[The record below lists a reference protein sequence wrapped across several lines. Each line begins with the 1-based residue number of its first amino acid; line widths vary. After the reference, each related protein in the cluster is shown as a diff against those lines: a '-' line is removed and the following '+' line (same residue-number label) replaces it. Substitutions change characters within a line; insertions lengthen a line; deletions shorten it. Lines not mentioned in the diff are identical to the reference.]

1 MKKRPLGRTGL
12 VVSEM
17 GLGTWGLS
25 GEAYGAVPPEQAEQV
40 VRRAL
45 EIGFS
50 LFDTADSYGAGKMEA
65 LLGRV
70 VGSLPEQRRDDV
82 IIVTKIGTDR
92 STDPPH
98 KRFDAEYIR
107 AAAGRSLKRL
117 KRKAIDVLLLH
128 NPSVET
134 VKTKETAFTMESLVK
149 EGLIKKWGVAAGD
162 DIVARTAMDQGA
174 MVIELAYNL
183 VHSIDLHRVAGDAM
197 VTGAG
202 ILAHS
207 PLAHGMLS
215 GTWTKEREFAEGDHR
230 QDRWTRLEL
239 ERRLDQLEALRF
251 LISGDVTTLRGAAVR
266 FVLANPIVSSAI
278 LGPRTVEQ
286 LEQLVRETGAGP
298 RYVPDEHLVKLPR
311 VLSKQ
316 GILT

>member
-17 GLGTWGLS
+17 GLGTWGIS
-25 GEAYGAVPPEQAEQV
+25 GDAYGPVPPDQAEQV

-45 EIGFS
+45 EIGFT
-50 LFDTADSYGAGKMEA
+50 LFDTADAYGAGKMES
-65 LLGRV
+65 LLGKV
-70 VGSLPEQRRDDV
+70 ASNRDDV
-82 IIVTKIGTDR
+82 VIVTKIGTDR
-92 STDPPH
+92 TTDPPH

-107 AAAGRSLKRL
+107 AAAMRSLKRL

-128 NPSVET
+128 NPTVET
-134 VKTKETAFTMESLVK
+134 VKAKETVFTMESLAK
-149 EGLIKKWGVAAGD
+149 EGIVKKWGVAAGD
-162 DIVARTAMDQGA
+162 DLVARIAMDQGA

-202 ILAHS
+202 ILARS

-230 QDRWTRLEL
+230 NERWTRLEL

-251 LISGDVTTLRGAAVR
+251 LVAGDVTTLRGAAVR
-266 FVLANPIVSSAI
+266 FVLANPIVSSAV
-278 LGPRTVEQ
+278 LGPRTVDQ

-298 RYVPDEHLVKLPR
+298 RYVPDEHLMKLPR
-311 VLSKQ
+311 VLSKA